1 MAKQGMGKSM
11 GNRECEWIRPRLPLW
26 VDNGDGTGRPAAHG
40 EGGDLSARELR
51 HIERH
56 LANCATCREYRA
68 SMDQALGALAT
79 AATELPFVTETP
91 SVWPMLEQRIAS
103 RHACAGSFWPKAAR
117 GSADRPVQPWG
128 DLDSVRP
135 LRQAW
140 NHDTVRSAMTGRSRP
155 NAGSKKM
162 SGLILKLGLAAAVL
176 IGLIELSFVRKQRQS
191 AQATIYANS
200 EPLAEQPVIL
210 PTAAVEPL
218 RETSER
224 DNSDIAANQVA
235 ELEPPRPAEAPA
247 TGLDAVAAPKSPSN
261 TRFGFDLEHGTPMP
275 PDSRE
280 AKPVY

>member
-56 LANCATCREYRA
+56 LASCATCRQYRA

-79 AATELPFVTETP
+79 AATELPVVTETR
-91 SVWPMLEQRIAS
+91 SLWPMLEQRIAS
-103 RHACAGSFWPKAAR
+103 RHASAGSLWPKAAR
-117 GSADRPVQPWG
+117 GLADRSVRSWG
-128 DLDSVRP
+128 DLDGVRP

-140 NHDTVRSAMTGRSRP
+140 DQDTVREAMTARNG
-155 NAGSKKM
+155 AKTGSSGM
-162 SGLILKLGLAAAVL
+162 SGFILKLGAAAAVL
-176 IGLIELSFVRKQRQS
+176 VGLIELSIVRQQRKS

-200 EPLAEQPVIL
+200 GPLAEQPVTV

-218 RETSER
+218 LETSER
-224 DNSDIAANQVA
+224 DHSDIAANQVA
-235 ELEPPRPAEAPA
+235 ELDPPRPAEAPA
-247 TGLDAVAAPKSPSN
+247 PRLDAVEAPKSPPN